1 MDLLFLTQQTGFLGP
16 FAWVM
21 GKILN
26 AIYEFLS
33 LFGVENIALCIIL
46 FTFVTKMLMLPLTI
60 KQQKGAK
67 LSAKMNPELTKIQA
81 KYKGKKDQES
91 MRRQQLE
98 MQEVYEKYG
107 TSPMAGCLPLLISL
121 PILFALYRV
130 IYKIPAYVNDVYSMY
145 EGVALAVQSLPSYET
160 VFKGFIE
167 AHPVAN
173 VIANSDFT
181 TKQLI
186 DIFGNFNTG
195 NWNAF
200 MNFDGFKTIVS
211 SVQGNIDDIIHVNKF
226 LGNLNI
232 LDAPG
237 YTFPGILIPIL
248 SALSQWLVTK
258 LSTASTPTN
267 KGNDIDNPAAQSL
280 KTMNT
285 VMPIVSG
292 IFCTFLPI
300 GVGIYWVA
308 GSVFQIGQQFFIN
321 KYMDNMDLDEMIEKN
336 VAKSAKKKEKMGI
349 ATGNTMAG
357 VAKTSTK
364 TLDIKSTNTSST
376 NSTISK
382 EASKYKKSE
391 VSYSSSSIAAN
402 ANILKKRNSDKG
414 DK

>member
-1 MDLLFLTQQTGFLGP
+1 MGLLFLTQQGGILGP

-81 KYKGKKDQES
+81 KYKGKKDQDS

-98 MQEVYEKYG
+98 MQEVYDKYG
-107 TSPMAGCLPLLISL
+107 TSPMSGCLPMLISL

-130 IYKIPAYVNDVYSMY
+130 IYRIPAYVNDVYVMY
-145 EGVALAVQSLPSYET
+145 EGIATAVNSLPISE
-160 VFKGFIE
+160 FKSFLE
-167 AHPVAN
+167 VNPVTNAATN
-173 VIANSDFT
+173 LDEFSI
-181 TKQLI
+181 KQLI
-186 DIFGNFNTG
+186 DIFGNFNTAH
-195 NWNAF
+195 WNAF
-200 MNFDGFKTIVS
+200 TNFEGFKSIVS
-211 SVQGNIDDIIHVNKF
+211 SIQVNIDDILKVNHF

-237 YTFPGILIPIL
+237 YKFPGILIPIL
-248 SALSQWLVTK
+248 SALSQWLVSK
-258 LSTASTPTN
+258 LSTANTPNNNT
-267 KGNDIDNPAAQSL
+267 KDIDNPAAQSL

-308 GSVFQIGQQFFIN
+308 GSVFQIGQQFFVN

-336 VAKSAKKKEKMGI
+336 VAKSAKKKEKMGV

-364 TLDIKSTNTSST
+364 TLDVKSTNTSSN

-391 VSYSSSSIAAN
+391 VSYSAGSIAAN